1 MQAGETAAAL
11 LERAQAVDLALGGP
25 APFSL
30 SDTNGDIMAENED
43 GIKERWLSLERV
55 ADITSYSVRYV
66 REAVRTGELPAERWG
81 RAYRVRE
88 TDLPAWLETRRAAP
102 VPDRQT
108 PGVEPVE
115 ASRARRK
122 KGGDPDA

>member
-25 APFSL
+25 VPFTL
-30 SDTNGDIMAENED
+30 PDTNGDVMVADET
-43 GIKERWLSLERV
+43 GKLERWLSLERV

-81 RAYRVRE
+81 RSYRVRE
-88 TDLPAWLETRRAAP
+88 ADLLAWVETRRAAP
-102 VPDRQT
+102 VPDRQA
-108 PGVEPVE
+108 PGAEPVE
-115 ASRARRK
+115 ASRARRR